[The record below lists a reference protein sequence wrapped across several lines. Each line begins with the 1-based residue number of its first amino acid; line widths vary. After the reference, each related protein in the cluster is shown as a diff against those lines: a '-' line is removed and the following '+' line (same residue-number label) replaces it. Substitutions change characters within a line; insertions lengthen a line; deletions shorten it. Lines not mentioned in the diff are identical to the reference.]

1 MDAQCSLTDHD
12 NFTLWKHQFDLFVD
26 DNGQWSG
33 GGGLTNAAISYSAKH
48 PVFLPRDHSLT
59 ALIVRDAHHRVGH
72 DGIKETLTE
81 TRRKF
86 WICKRRSLVSS
97 LIHCCTL
104 CRRFEGGHFQV
115 PKTPPIPTFQVR
127 EEPPFLYT
135 GVDFAG
141 PLHVRTFS
149 LTQSDKVWICLFT
162 CLVSRAVHLDTV
174 TDLTINSF
182 IRCVRRFAGRR
193 SFPRMFLSDNEKPSR
208 LPLNSSK
215 QCSRI
220 QQYRNI

>member
-33 GGGLTNAAISYSAKH
+33 GGRLTNAAISYSAKH

-182 IRCVRRFAGRR
+182 IRCVR
-193 SFPRMFLSDNEKPSR
+193 
-208 LPLNSSK
+208 
-215 QCSRI
+215 
-220 QQYRNI
+220 